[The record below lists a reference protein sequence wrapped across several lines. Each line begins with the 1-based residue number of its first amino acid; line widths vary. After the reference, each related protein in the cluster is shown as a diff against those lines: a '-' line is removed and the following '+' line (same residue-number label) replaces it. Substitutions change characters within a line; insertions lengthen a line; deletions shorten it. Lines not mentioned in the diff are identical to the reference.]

1 MWLMHCILLDVLK
14 CLGDNKKHMLECA
27 LCTLDTWLGVAHS
40 DKMAQKGAR
49 IFFIGYQDNLLDWL
63 SDGARPILYLS
74 PYSVQ
79 KFERYTRFCAL
90 AIIGIQLKPYGA
102 LQDNYESGGYVS
114 SSTTSESSL
123 MTAKPNGHGNHESWH
138 GSRNASSDDR
148 ERIIVRRFK
157 LEELR
162 IEEIQ
167 DLETF
172 HTSDGEEKGKPG
184 DPRAA
189 LRCSEREY
197 LIITTLS
204 TIGALGTAMGQ
215 PLEKSSKVFSY
226 TISYRFIMSL
236 LRY

>member
-40 DKMAQKGAR
+40 DKMVCSLFGKEC
-49 IFFIGYQDNLLDWL
+49 FSN
-63 SDGARPILYLS
+63 SC
-74 PYSVQ
+74 
-79 KFERYTRFCAL
+79 FEFCAL

-172 HTSDGEEKGKPG
+172 HTSDGEEEGKPG